1 MSAVADERAALAAT
15 FRETAPDAPTLC
27 SGWAA
32 RDLLAHLVVRESRP
46 DAAPGI
52 VVPFLSGYTDR
63 VQNSYARGDYAAL
76 VDRFAGGPPWWS
88 PFRLVE
94 GLANTA
100 EFFVHHED
108 VRRAIDGWEP
118 RTLPPA
124 LRDALLTT
132 LKRVAK
138 PALRSVPARVTLVD
152 PRAGELLTTGAGPTV
167 TVTGDVGELV
177 VFCFGR
183 DAARLDIDGATD
195 VVDAV
200 RGASRGI

>member
-15 FRETAPDAPTLC
+15 LRETGPDAPTLC
-27 SGWAA
+27 AGWTT
-32 RDLLAHLVVRESRP
+32 RDLLAHLVIREGRP
-46 DAAPGI
+46 DASPGI
-52 VVPFLSGYTDR
+52 IVPFFAGYTER

-76 VDRFAGGPPWWS
+76 VDRFADGPPWWS

-94 GLANTA
+94 GLVNTG

-108 VRRAIDGWEP
+108 VRRASDGWQP

-124 LRDALLTT
+124 LRIALLSAV
-132 LKRVAK
+132 KRIGK
-138 PALRSVPARVTLVD
+138 PTLRSVPARVTLVD
-152 PRAGELLTTGAGPTV
+152 PVAGELLTTGAGPTV
-167 TVTGDVGELV
+167 TITGDVAELV
-177 VFCFGR
+177 LFCFGR
-183 DAARLDIDGATD
+183 DAVRLEFDGAAD